1 MQATSELP
9 LKRALKSC
17 SGACTKRKQSAE
29 HWKIWPAAMTSRRA
43 HCAASELSSA
53 VLEGRLM
60 KFVEHRFRTNGM
72 IPILY
77 WRICHEVVQAGFDP
91 TSLLFACAIHC
102 ASRVFRSYGPIRRT
116 ITGFARQTV
125 PQRVAATCGA
135 DCPLPG
141 RPRCSDPGRFYL
153 SDRDCRGGP
162 LDATAFRPQR

>member
-17 SGACTKRKQSAE
+17 SGACTKHKRSSA

-53 VLEGRLM
+53 VLEGGLM

-72 IPILY
+72 ISILY

-102 ASRVFRSYGPIRRT
+102 ASRVFRSYGPIQRT
-116 ITGFARQTV
+116 VTDSARATV
-125 PQRVAATCGA
+125 SSRAAATGRA
-135 DCPLPG
+135 DRLVPG
-141 RPRCSDPGRFYL
+141 RPRCADSRRFNL
-153 SDRDCRGGP
+153 SGADCRGGP
-162 LDATAFRPQR
+162 LAAKSFRPQG

>member
-17 SGACTKRKQSAE
+17 SGACTKHKRSSA

-53 VLEGRLM
+53 VLEGGLM
-60 KFVEHRFRTNGM
+60 KFFEHRFRTNGM
-72 IPILY
+72 ISILY

-102 ASRVFRSYGPIRRT
+102 ASRVFRSYGPIRGT

-135 DCPLPG
+135 DCLVPG
-141 RPRCSDPGRFYL
+141 RPRCADPCGVHL
-153 SDRDCRGGP
+153 SSGDCRGGP
-162 LDATAFRPQR
+162 LDANSYRAQG

>member
-17 SGACTKRKQSAE
+17 SGACTKHKRSST
-29 HWKIWPAAMTSRRA
+29 HWKTWPAAMTSRRA
-43 HCAASELSSA
+43 HCAGSELSSA
-53 VLEGRLM
+53 VLEGGLM
-60 KFVEHRFRTNGM
+60 KFFEHRFRTNGM
-72 IPILY
+72 ISILY

-125 PQRVAATCGA
+125 PQRVAAAGRA
-135 DCPLPG
+135 DRLVPG
-141 RPRCSDPGRFYL
+141 RPRCAGSRGVNL
-153 SDRDCRGGP
+153 SGRDCRGGP
-162 LDATAFRPQR
+162 LDAKSFQPQG